1 MQSDHDRIHA
11 DLEAMGIRTSGT
23 AIGLFQLLKELLAAN
38 VLGRD
43 AVERIREA
51 IISDLATKRPRS
63 QTLAD
68 YEQRVRERMDHLL
81 PLAQE
86 PSDAAEPARMTSH

>member
-1 MQSDHDRIHA
+1 MKNEHDRIHV
-11 DLEAMGIRTSGT
+11 DLEAVGIRASAT

-43 AVERIREA
+43 AIERIREA
-51 IISDLATKRPRS
+51 IITDLTTNRPRS
-63 QTLAD
+63 QTLAA

-81 PLAQE
+81 PLSE
-86 PSDAAEPARMTSH
+86 GDCARAS